1 MALQCHRALFLCPE
15 GDRKNMEYINSKA
28 GEKTSITL
36 RATPKELLLQIEEQM
51 NTNKSIRKN
60 PDKTYKVIIQNN
72 KTKF

>member
-1 MALQCHRALFLCPE
+1 
-15 GDRKNMEYINSKA
+15 MEYINSKA

-60 PDKTYKVIIQNN
+60 PDKTYKLIIQNN